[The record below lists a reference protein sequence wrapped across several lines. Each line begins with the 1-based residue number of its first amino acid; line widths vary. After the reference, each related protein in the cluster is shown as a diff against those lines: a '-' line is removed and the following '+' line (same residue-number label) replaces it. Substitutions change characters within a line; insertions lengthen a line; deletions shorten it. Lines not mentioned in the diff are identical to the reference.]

1 MANTVFDVLK
11 EKIELAK
18 QDSKEFLEVGGP
30 KDYASYRETVGVIR
44 GLDTTLREIKDL
56 AKRYE
61 DDDDE

>member
-18 QDSKEFLEVGGP
+18 QDSKEFLEVGGA
-30 KDYASYRETVGVIR
+30 KDYANYRETVGVIR
-44 GLDTTLREIKDL
+44 GLDTTLREIEDL